1 MGRSLI
7 AALVLATTAS
17 AQSDAQRLERLDQ
30 SLNEVLEMRYEQTGG
45 RSLAE
50 SARIDYGVYTILSTI
65 ASDRLDRTTRQLAQV
80 DSRFWFRGD
89 YQGSTVYARLR
100 LHYRATAATAA
111 AATATTS
118 ANLS

>member
-50 SARIDYGVYTILSTI
+50 SARIDYGVYTILSIDPEQSLPRNFDLDDLRQNTNVFI
-65 ASDRLDRTTRQLAQV
+65 AEWR
-80 DSRFWFRGD
+80 
-89 YQGSTVYARLR
+89 
-100 LHYRATAATAA
+100 
-111 AATATTS
+111 
-118 ANLS
+118 